1 MAARELSNRLYGSRA
16 CVVTDTKRFV
26 SDEFM
31 VSSLDP
37 NLEVGGTLRVHY
49 YNNLSF
55 YFRSILSNNH
65 NPALDKL
72 KVFFYLN
79 HNVLDCETEFLL
91 PRFQRRGRSAG
102 FQAFLVAT

>member
-65 NPALDKL
+65 NPALDKF
-72 KVFFYLN
+72 KVVFFASITMYSTVKPN
-79 HNVLDCETEFLL
+79 FCC
-91 PRFQRRGRSAG
+91 R
-102 FQAFLVAT
+102 AFSGAEGQQVSRPSW